1 MHPAPKGYRA
11 VELTEARSAEVLDV
25 ASWAFASDDPAEE
38 AAQALA
44 ALPWDRAAGI
54 EGPDGTL
61 VAFHASFPFSLPVP
75 GGSVPTAGLT
85 FVGVHPA
92 HRRKGLLSS
101 MIRSHFE
108 RARERGEATSALF
121 AAEQAIYGRF
131 GYGRA
136 AFDLRM
142 TIPRGAALR
151 PVAGSAELTVRMERI
166 DVAKHA
172 PVVDAVHLAAGAGR
186 PGWIARDSAPVL
198 RRHLAAPAS
207 ERKGSEELKILLVDD
222 GPTPVAYA
230 LFSRK
235 GEWTAQGP
243 RGIVHVREAVAVS
256 PAAAHRL
263 WSTLIDLD
271 LMATVETWL
280 QPVDDALL
288 QLLVDSRAADPRIVD
303 NLWVRIL
310 DLPVALAARR
320 YPSPVDVVL
329 EVTDALIPSNA
340 GRWRLTGG
348 PDGAAVDAAPH
359 AEPDLSLDIREL
371 GAAYLGG
378 VSLAALATAGLV
390 VPSRPGT
397 LGPVAAAFSWPLA
410 PVCTWIF

>member
-1 MHPAPKGYRA
+1 MQPAPEGYRA
-11 VELTEARSAEVLDV
+11 VQLDETRSAEVLDV
-25 ASWAFASDDPAEE
+25 DSWAFASDDPAEE

-85 FVGVHPA
+85 SVGVHPA
-92 HRRKGLLSS
+92 HRRKGLLSE
-101 MIRSHFE
+101 MVRDHLKRS
-108 RARERGEATSALF
+108 RERGEVASALF

-151 PVAGSAELTVRMERI
+151 PVAGASGLTVRMERI
-166 DVAKHA
+166 DVARHGDL
-172 PVVDAVHLAAGAGR
+172 VETVHLAAGVGR
-186 PGWIARDSAPVL
+186 PGWVARSSTALQEHHL
-198 RRHLAAPAS
+198 RLAESRRQGS
-207 ERKGSEELKILLVDD
+207 ERLKILIVDD
-222 GPTPVAYA
+222 GATPVAYA

-329 EVTDALIPSNA
+329 EVTDALLPENA

-348 PDGAAVDAAPH
+348 PDGAAVEAAPH

>member
-25 ASWAFASDDPAEE
+25 DSWAFASDDPAEE

-75 GGSVPTAGLT
+75 GGSAPAAALT
-85 FVGVHPA
+85 SVGVHPA
-92 HRRKGLLSS
+92 HRRKGLLTE
-101 MIRSHFE
+101 MVRDHLKRS
-108 RARERGEATSALF
+108 RERGEVASALF

-151 PVAGSAELTVRMERI
+151 PVAGASGLTVRMERI
-166 DVAKHA
+166 DVARHGDL
-172 PVVDAVHLAAGAGR
+172 VETVHLAAGAGR
-186 PGWIARDSAPVL
+186 PGWVARSSIALQEYHL
-198 RRHLAAPAS
+198 RPAESRRQGS
-207 ERKGSEELKILLVDD
+207 ERLKILVVED
-222 GPTPVAYA
+222 GPTPVGYA
-230 LFSRK
+230 LFARK

-243 RGIVHVREAVAVS
+243 RGVVRVREAVTTS

-271 LMATVETWL
+271 LMATIETWL
-280 QPVDDALL
+280 QPVDDPLL
-288 QLLVDSRAADPRIVD
+288 QLLVDSRAAAPRIVD

-310 DLPVALAARR
+310 DLPAALMGRR

-329 EVTDALIPSNA
+329 EVTDALIPENA
-340 GRWRLTGG
+340 GRWRLVGG
-348 PDGAAVDAAPH
+348 PDGATVDAAPN

-378 VSLAALATAGLV
+378 ISLAALGTAGLV
-390 VPSRPGT
+390 TEHRAGA
-397 LGPVAAAFSWPLA
+397 LLAAASAFSWPLA
-410 PVCTWIF
+410 PVCSWIF